1 MTIDR
6 AFDGV
11 ANTRPDGILYI
22 VTGAG
27 GRHLYDTGFTDNPSR
42 WTHADD
48 GHVDYVA
55 KMVTDRHSLSVF
67 DIDGA
72 RLTMT
77 QIDESGR
84 EIDRIASRRRRREC
98 RVGE

>member
-1 MTIDR
+1 
-6 AFDGV
+6 V
-11 ANTRPDGILYI
+11 LYI

-27 GRHLYDTGFTDNPSR
+27 GKHLYDPGFTDNPSR

-48 GHVDYVA
+48 GHVDYVV

-72 RLTMT
+72 QLSMR
-77 QIDESGR
+77 QIDESGS
-84 EIDRIASRRRRREC
+84 EIDRFVVTKTSRHVSTATEH
-98 RVGE
+98 